1 VRLLPSA
8 GITRLHRYYEPLRLP
23 PGPASPS
30 RVASCPSVEHRSGS
44 LVIACLSP
52 CRVPSPLPRRDHR
65 STGCATPAAT
75 AFPVRTAGRLP
86 QLAFSRLAQRSLTL
100 WPADSLSRPRRP
112 VDVKG
117 SRQFVTSLSTSTASW
132 RTTTSRC
139 GSCTRGIKHTIHDAR
154 PKRKREESAVKPSVH
169 PYSLTCASGLDAL
182 FSNRSRAV
190 GTITAARSRRRSHPA
205 SRWIASGLTAFRPS
219 PPSRS
224 ARCRRHL

>member
-1 VRLLPSA
+1 M
-8 GITRLHRYYEPLRLP
+8 
-23 PGPASPS
+23 
-30 RVASCPSVEHRSGS
+30 
-44 LVIACLSP
+44 IACLSP

-65 STGCATPAAT
+65 STGCATPAAA

-86 QLAFSRLAQRSLTL
+86 QLAFSRLTQRSLTL

-154 PKRKREESAVKPSVH
+154 PQRKQGNPVH
-169 PYSLTCASGLDAL
+169 PRVPRRGFLSLAL
-182 FSNRSRAV
+182 RACMGTRAPSSSKPAAQARVCRTISR
-190 GTITAARSRRRSHPA
+190 IMCE
-205 SRWIASGLTAFRPS
+205 PS
-219 PPSRS
+219 Q
-224 ARCRRHL
+224 